1 MYFYLLLFHKLLR
14 LLFYFS
20 DLKYLMIFIHI
31 YIIHQLLFNFKVY
44 VLAFPLLSINYNI
57 TNNNMLIILKIII

>member
-1 MYFYLLLFHKLLR
+1 MYFYLLLFNKLLR

-44 VLAFPLLSINYNI
+44 VLAFPLLSKN
-57 TNNNMLIILKIII
+57 

>member
-1 MYFYLLLFHKLLR
+1 MYFYLLLIYYNF
-14 LLFYFS
+14 LFYSS